1 MQRYQKLFKDSG
13 MMAGHR
19 MEDIMDDK
27 NLENKDT
34 GAESEGQ
41 NSGAAPIDRDYENVN
56 KEPEPN
62 KGQPNQNGTYD
73 YGQDYGRGQ
82 GQHNQGYG
90 YGQQQERGQSYNY
103 GQYQTGQTPNYGPG
117 GTQQYNNAYR
127 PQPPVKSNSFA
138 LVALIMGIASILLA
152 CCSGIGGVVMGSL
165 GIIFAIISRGKE
177 PMCTQ
182 AKIGLGVSIA
192 GIVLGIIV
200 FVASLLFIGSGEFQR
215 MFEDELHRYGYEHD
229 YDYDYDD
236 DYRDDYH
243 FDGGSQYQN
252 GLNGL

>member
-1 MQRYQKLFKDSG
+1 
-13 MMAGHR
+13 

-34 GAESEGQ
+34 GIEPEVQ
-41 NSGAAPIDRDYENVN
+41 ENVN
-56 KEPEPN
+56 QEPDPN
-62 KGQPNQNGTYD
+62 KERQQNGSYD
-73 YGQDYGRGQ
+73 YGQSRQNQQNQ
-82 GQHNQGYG
+82 GQN
-90 YGQQQERGQSYNY
+90 YNY
-103 GQYQTGQTPNYGPG
+103 GQYQTGQNPNYGPG
-117 GTQQYNNAYR
+117 GPQQYNNTYR
-127 PQPPVKSNSFA
+127 PYSPMKSNSFA

-152 CCSGIGGVVMGSL
+152 CCSGIGGVVLGAL

-177 PMCTQ
+177 RMCTQ

-215 MFEDELHRYGYEHD
+215 MFEDEMHRRGFDYEYD

-236 DYRDDYH
+236 DYSDDFQ
-243 FDGGSQYQN
+243 FDGGSQYKH

>member
-62 KGQPNQNGTYD
+62 KGHQHQNGAYD
-73 YGQDYGRGQ
+73 YGQNRQNQ
-82 GQHNQGYG
+82 GQNYG
-90 YGQQQERGQSYNY
+90 YGQQQSQGQNYNY
-103 GQYQTGQTPNYGPG
+103 GQYQPGQNPNNGPG
-117 GTQQYNNAYR
+117 GPQQYNNTYH
-127 PQPPVKSNSFA
+127 PYSPMKSNSFA
-138 LVALIMGIASILLA
+138 LVALIMGIASLLLA
-152 CCSGIGGVVMGSL
+152 CCSGIGGVVLGAL

-177 PMCTQ
+177 RMCTQ

-215 MFEDELHRYGYEHD
+215 MFEDEMHRRGFDYE

-236 DYRDDYH
+236 NHRDDFH
-243 FDGGSQYQN
+243 FDGGSQYKN
-252 GLNGL
+252 GLNGI